1 MGLLFVGGVMNLI
14 WILAI
19 SAFVLVEKLLPPQIQ
34 STRITSIIMITAG
47 CVYVVDSYLR

>member
-1 MGLLFVGGVMNLI
+1 LLFVGGVMNLI

-34 STRITSIIMITAG
+34 STRITSLIMISAG
-47 CVYVVDSYLR
+47 SVYLVGPYLR